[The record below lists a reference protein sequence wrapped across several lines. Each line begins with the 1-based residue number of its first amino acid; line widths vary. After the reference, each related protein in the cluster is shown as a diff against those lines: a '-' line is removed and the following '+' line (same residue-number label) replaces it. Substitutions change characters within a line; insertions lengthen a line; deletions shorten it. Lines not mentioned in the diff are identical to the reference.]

1 MNEDIDTPINK
12 EIEWTDIWQFLQRQ
26 QKFIFTVFLLS
37 IATSL
42 VFALTRPTIWQG
54 HTSLMIGE
62 RLFFS
67 EQQIESFEE
76 IKYNYESNVVIRPIK
91 KTRII
96 EITALEDSKE
106 KASNQVGKTV
116 DAIIFHHQTLLN
128 EKKLEFVSLLNA
140 INKHEASKTEL
151 ISLLDNASNSSM
163 TKQLSEVSVEEKKYS
178 GLFIQSLL
186 IGVFAGLFL
195 SIALATLKDYLDR
208 KTVT

>member
-1 MNEDIDTPINK
+1 
-12 EIEWTDIWQFLQRQ
+12 
-26 QKFIFTVFLLS
+26 
-37 IATSL
+37 L

-140 INKHEASKTEL
+140 INKHEASKTEH